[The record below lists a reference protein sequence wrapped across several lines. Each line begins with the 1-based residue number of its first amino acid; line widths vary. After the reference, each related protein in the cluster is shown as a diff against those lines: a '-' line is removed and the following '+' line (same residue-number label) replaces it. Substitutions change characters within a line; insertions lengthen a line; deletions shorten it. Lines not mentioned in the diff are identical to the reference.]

1 MILKYH
7 QPMKNLFLFFFISV
21 SVPSVAQFYYKDI
34 VSAAEDS
41 RTMKT
46 YMVNKV
52 ASVTATGYDADGVKT
67 NDFYEQKEILQ
78 HGTILKITTRHNTDI
93 TVSISRFNDQ
103 SNLIEVTDSST
114 GLTSITTYRYDATG
128 KIIFIKNTT
137 KDTSDEINSTE
148 IHYWYY
154 NAAGQPEKMLQIINS
169 TDSTEYK
176 FHTDEKGNIADEQS
190 FRNGVAGEMIYYYY
204 DDKKRMTDIVRYN
217 ERLKKMLPDY
227 MFEYDE
233 NDHVLQKLTTLSNM
247 HLGYLIWRYAF
258 NDKGLKTKEALYN
271 KDKVMT
277 GKIEYTY
284 SFIE

>member
-1 MILKYH
+1 
-7 QPMKNLFLFFFISV
+7 MKNLFLFFFISV
-21 SVPSVAQFYYKDI
+21 SVPSVAQYYYKDI

-46 YMVNKV
+46 YMANKV

-78 HGTILKITTRHNTDI
+78 HGTILKTTTRHNTDI
-93 TVSISRFNDQ
+93 TVSISRFNDE

>member
-1 MILKYH
+1 
-7 QPMKNLFLFFFISV
+7 MKNLLLFFFISV

-46 YMVNKV
+46 YMANKV

-67 NDFYEQKEILQ
+67 NDFSEQKEILQ
-78 HGTILKITTRHNTDI
+78 HGTILKTTTRHNTDI
-93 TVSISRFNDQ
+93 TVSISRFNDE